1 MAVMDN
7 AGSPNGEMDV
17 TMRIWNLINEVS
29 DQLSQN
35 RAISNTL
42 HSIAGGVKVPSLLV
56 QTCAQAP
63 LNLTHD

>member
-7 AGSPNGEMDV
+7 AGSPNVEMDV

-56 QTCAQAP
+56 HICAQAP